1 MDQLRKIFSNKKI
14 LIYGLGISGYSS
26 FNFLKKKIILNF
38 LMTIIKILKIK
49 N

>member
-1 MDQLRKIFSNKKI
+1 MDQLRKIFFKKKI

-26 FNFLKKKIILNF
+26 LNFLKKKIILNF